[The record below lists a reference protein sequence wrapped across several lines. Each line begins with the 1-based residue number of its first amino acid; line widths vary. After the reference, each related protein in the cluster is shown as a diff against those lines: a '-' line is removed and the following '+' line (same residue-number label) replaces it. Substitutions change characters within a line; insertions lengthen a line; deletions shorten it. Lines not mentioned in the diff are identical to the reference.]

1 MTKMRLREEGRSRNG
16 NDEYRTGVEGL
27 VTKGTEKWA
36 VGGVGNGSF
45 QEIPLKAKQQN

>member
-36 VGGVGNGSF
+36 VEGVGNGSF